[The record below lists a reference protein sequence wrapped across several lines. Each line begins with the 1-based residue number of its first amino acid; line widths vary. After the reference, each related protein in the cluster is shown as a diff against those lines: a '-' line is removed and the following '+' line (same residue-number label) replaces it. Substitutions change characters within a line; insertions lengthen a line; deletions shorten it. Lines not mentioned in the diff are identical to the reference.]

1 MKPKNKDYLFKY
13 KHGFTREEALEILR
27 EQNGCKICGIKL
39 SEDNRGWYMDHDHNC
54 CPINTSCEKCR
65 RGILCRSCNLML
77 GFAKDNIE
85 VLDKAIKYLQVYK
98 EKVDAN
104 IRTDG

>member
-1 MKPKNKDYLFKY
+1 
-13 KHGFTREEALEILR
+13 
-27 EQNGCKICGIKL
+27 
-39 SEDNRGWYMDHDHNC
+39 
-54 CPINTSCEKCR
+54 
-65 RGILCRSCNLML
+65 ML